1 MTPETKGIRILLIG
15 SGGRE
20 HALAWKLSQAQSA
33 EHIFV
38 FPGNG
43 ATSQT
48 DKVSNVATEVEIAD
62 GDYSCLVS
70 LAKELN
76 IGLVV
81 VGPDSVVVDGI
92 EAYFRESKYLLHNSI
107 LIVVMLI
114 VNKVEFPVSAL
125 RRNQLNSRV
134 PRRLPKSSC
143 SSMAFRRLPMML
155 LLSQDTDLTAIL
167 LACTNG
173 SLDKIEI
180 QIRPGYACN
189 VVVSASGYP
198 EPYQTGK
205 TIHISPTDPS
215 DVQICHAGT
224 KRLGDVLQSAG
235 GRVLSVAA
243 YGESLEEAVQ
253 RAYDGVDKVS
263 FEGMY
268 FRKDIAAR

>member
-155 LLSQDTDLTAIL
+155 LLSQDTD
-167 LACTNG
+167 
-173 SLDKIEI
+173 
-180 QIRPGYACN
+180 
-189 VVVSASGYP
+189 
-198 EPYQTGK
+198 
-205 TIHISPTDPS
+205 PTDPS